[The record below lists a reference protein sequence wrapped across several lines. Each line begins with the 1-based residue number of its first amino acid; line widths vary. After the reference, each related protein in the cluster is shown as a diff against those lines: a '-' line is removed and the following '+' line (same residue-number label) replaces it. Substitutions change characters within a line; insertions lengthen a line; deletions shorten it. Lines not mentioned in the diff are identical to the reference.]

1 MNHDL
6 ASARGSS
13 ARESSDRESSVQEP
27 NARDLSTNEPNTQ
40 PANTSEP
47 NKHQKLAGGIARVNI
62 DLIFGGLPRLP
73 EEGEELYSESFHLM
87 PGGGVG
93 ATLQNIKRL
102 GGDGRFVTFFGQDR
116 FSRIGQQWQEEA
128 SLTYLNLY
136 KGDGIPVNIS
146 AAMVTPNDRSFV
158 SFTSHP
164 DPIGVPLDQA
174 MEDEAYETLKDC
186 SVVLMQPGYLKLY
199 QRLKQAGVTLV
210 LDMGFDENLSFETYG
225 DYFSITDYYT
235 PNLLEAQTLCGEED
249 PISCLKQL
257 SHHFQKPLIKLG
269 PEGSLT
275 ITDGHIYRI
284 PTIDVGPRV
293 DATGAGDAFLAG
305 LVYGLLTEA
314 DWIDACLYG
323 SYLGGVA
330 VTEYGCLTAVPS
342 RTEML
347 SLTEAAKQKVEQLA

>member
-1 MNHDL
+1 MNIS
-6 ASARGSS
+6 ASSS
-13 ARESSDRESSVQEP
+13 MNMSSDTDTS
-27 NARDLSTNEPNTQ
+27 
-40 PANTSEP
+40 ANTDTSAITNTSVNTSTKDAHGREAHK
-47 NKHQKLAGGIARVNI
+47 NVAGGIARVNI

-93 ATLQNIKRL
+93 ATLQNIRRL
-102 GGDGRFVTFFGQDR
+102 GGDGRFVTFFGKDR
-116 FSRIGQQWQEEA
+116 FSRIGEQWQEKA

-164 DPIGVPLDQA
+164 DPVGVPLDQA
-174 MEDEAYETLKDC
+174 MEDAAYEMLKDC

-199 QRLKQAGVTLV
+199 RRLKEAGVTLV
-210 LDMGFDENLSFETYG
+210 LDMGYDESLSFDSYG
-225 DYFSITDYYT
+225 DYFAITDYYT

-249 PISCLKQL
+249 PILCLKQL

-269 PEGSLT
+269 AEGSLT
-275 ITDGHIYRI
+275 YSDGHIYQI
-284 PTIDVGPRV
+284 PLIDVGPRV

-314 DWIDACLYG
+314 EWIDACLYG
-323 SYLGGVA
+323 SYLGGIA
-330 VTEYGCLTAVPS
+330 VTEYGCLTAVPD
-342 RTEML
+342 RDEML
-347 SLTEAAKQKVEQLA
+347 GLAAEARQRVKMIE